1 MGSEEGEVAD
11 APWTLAVPSY
21 GRAGRVTTDSVFQGV
36 VVVVPES
43 QAEEYAAHPLEGGGR
58 YEVMPDSHEGNIARK
73 RNWILDHLG
82 DRIVMADDD
91 YAYLGMVEGGEQKR
105 LDWPSIAALLT
116 NGFQMVEDLGT
127 VQWGVNVQVDPRFY
141 REYSPFSLLSPI
153 LGPFAAFD
161 RCPLRYDEDL
171 WLKEDYDLTL
181 QVLRKY
187 HRVLRFNKYHYSVDH
202 FRETGGIVGMRN
214 MPEETRQLQRLQQ
227 KWGSEVVAYDLTRS
241 VNPRVRV
248 PLKGI

>member
-1 MGSEEGEVAD
+1 MND
-11 APWTLAVPSY
+11 WTIAVPSY
-21 GRAGRVTTDSVFQGV
+21 GRAGRVTTGSVFRGV

-43 QAEEYAAHPLEGGGR
+43 QAEEYQAHPLEGGGR
-58 YEVMPDSHEGNIARK
+58 YEVMPDKYEGNIARK
-73 RNWILDHLG
+73 RNWILDNLG

-91 YAYLGMVEGGEQKR
+91 YAHMGMVERGEQRK
-105 LDWPSIAALLT
+105 LPWESIEALLT

-127 VQWGVNVQVDPRFY
+127 VLWGVNLQVDPRFY

-171 WLKEDYDLTL
+171 WLKEDYDLSL
-181 QVLRKY
+181 QVLRRY
-187 HRVLRFNKYHYSVDH
+187 HKALRFNKYHYQVDH
-202 FRETGGIVGMRN
+202 FTETGGIVGMRN
-214 MPEETRQLQRLQQ
+214 MPEETRQLRRLQE
-227 KWGSEVVAYDLTRS
+227 KWGSEVVSYDLTRS

-248 PLKGI
+248 PLRGI